1 MVSWLSASSY
11 LKMLLHRSPRESR
24 AKSGM
29 FAGLFQVAW
38 ATKEKAQREDSDSV
52 QQGLTFPPG
61 HHQREDAIALV
72 MLTAISH
79 FPSNS

>member
-1 MVSWLSASSY
+1 
-11 LKMLLHRSPRESR
+11 
-24 AKSGM
+24 M

-61 HHQREDAIALV
+61 HHQREDAIALA